1 MTDASPS
8 ALRTE
13 NSDRISIATLCRPDG
28 SNGLDRAAADAL
40 HAWAKDVSAAADGG
54 SIRVAVLRN
63 EGFAFSVG
71 GDLRSFDA
79 ADSFADELRYVATQ
93 LHEALKILTAL
104 PIPLVVAVDG
114 VVAGAG
120 IGMVMAGDVAVASA
134 SSKFRMAYLGV
145 GFSPDGGGSW
155 QLARRLGHARA
166 AEFALS
172 NRVMR
177 ADEALSL
184 GLVSRVVDAD
194 DFVPAVNELVT
205 HLAHAPREA
214 VAETL
219 RLLRT
224 ADSRSLDDHLEDEAS
239 TIVRLSQTPDGVEG
253 VAAFLGKRQPA
264 FS

>member
-1 MTDASPS
+1 MTDASS
-8 ALRTE
+8 TLRTE
-13 NSDRISIATLCRPDG
+13 NSDRISTATLCRPDG
-28 SNGLDRAAADAL
+28 SNGLDRATADAL
-40 HAWAKDVSAAADGG
+40 YMWAKDVSAAAEAG
-54 SIRVAVLRN
+54 SVRVAVLRN

-79 ADSFADELRYVATQ
+79 TGNFADELKYVATQ
-93 LHEALKILTAL
+93 LHEALKVLTAL
-104 PIPLVVAVDG
+104 PIPLIVAVDG

-120 IGMVMAGDVAVASA
+120 VGIVMAADVAVASA

-172 NRVMR
+172 NRFMK
-177 ADEALSL
+177 ADEALSV
-184 GLVSRVVDAD
+184 GMVSRVVGAD
-194 DFVPAVNELVT
+194 DFATAVDDLVKQ
-205 HLAHAPREA
+205 LAHAPKEA

-224 ADSRSLDDHLEDEAS
+224 AEARSLDEHLEDEANS
-239 TIVRLSQTPDGVEG
+239 IVRLSQTPDGVEG
-253 VAAFLGKRQPA
+253 VSAFLGKRQPD

>member
-1 MTDASPS
+1 MPDSSPR
-8 ALRTE
+8 LRTE
-13 NSDRISIATLCRPDG
+13 NRDSRSIATLCRPGG
-28 SNGLDRAAADAL
+28 SNGLDREAADAL
-40 HAWAKDVSAAADGG
+40 YTWAKDVSAAAEGG
-54 SIRVAVLRN
+54 TIRVAVLRN

-79 ADSFADELRYVATQ
+79 STDFAEELRYVATR
-93 LHEALKILTAL
+93 LHEALKILIAM
-104 PIPLVVAVDG
+104 PIPFVVAVDG

-120 IGMVMAGDVAVASA
+120 VGMVMAADVAVASA

-172 NRVMR
+172 NRVMQ

-184 GLVSRVVDAD
+184 GMVSRVVAVD
-194 DFVPAVNELVT
+194 DFETAVDELT
-205 HLAHAPREA
+205 TQLAGAPKEA

-224 ADSRSLDDHLEDEAS
+224 AGSRSLDEHLEDEARS
-239 TIVRLSQTPDGVEG
+239 IVRLSQTPDGVEG

>member
-1 MTDASPS
+1 MNDASS
-8 ALRTE
+8 GLRTK

-28 SNGLDRAAADAL
+28 ANGLDRTTAEALCDWARYVSDAAQA
-40 HAWAKDVSAAADGG
+40 G
-54 SIRVAVLRN
+54 SVRVAVLRN

-71 GDLRSFDA
+71 GDLRSFA
-79 ADSFADELRYVATQ
+79 AAEDFADELRYVATR
-93 LHEALKILTAL
+93 LHDALRILTAL

-120 IGMVMAGDVAVASA
+120 VGIAMAGDVVLASD
-134 SSKFRMAYLGV
+134 SSKFRMAYLAV

-172 NRVMR
+172 NRVMG

-184 GLVSRVVDAD
+184 GMVSRVVLAD
-194 DFVPAVNELVT
+194 ELATMVDEFVMQ
-205 HLAHAPREA
+205 LAHAPKEA

-219 RLLRT
+219 RLLRS
-224 ADSRSLDDHLEDEAS
+224 AHSRSLDEQLDDEVDSVA
-239 TIVRLSQTPDGVEG
+239 RLSQSPDGIEG
-253 VAAFLGKRQPA
+253 VAAFFGKRQPI
-264 FS
+264 FF

>member
-1 MTDASPS
+1 MYDASS
-8 ALRTE
+8 RLRTE

-40 HAWAKDVSAAADGG
+40 YVWAKYVSAAAEEG

-79 ADSFADELRYVATQ
+79 ADDFADELRYVATQ
-93 LHEALKILTAL
+93 LHEALRILTAL

-120 IGMVMAGDVAVASA
+120 VGIVMAGNVTVASA

-155 QLARRLGHARA
+155 QLAHRLGHARA

-172 NRVMR
+172 NRVMQ

-184 GLVSRVVDAD
+184 GMVSRVVGAD
-194 DFVPAVNELVT
+194 DFVAAVNKLVT
-205 HLAHAPREA
+205 QLADAPREA

-224 ADSRSLDDHLEDEAS
+224 AQSRSLNEHFDDEAN

-253 VAAFLGKRQPA
+253 VAAFLNKRQPA